1 MYLVCVRE
9 KELEREKNWKER
21 KRKRERRED
30 SKRKDKLKEIERLC
44 EKEIVRKGERERSS
58 SVCACKCL
66 YESVYT
72 ERERS
77 SDFY

>member
-1 MYLVCVRE
+1 MHLVCVRE
-9 KELEREKNWKER
+9 KELEREKTG
-21 KRKRERRED
+21 KRERERERGG
-30 SKRKDKLKEIERLC
+30 KIVKGKINEKRLC